1 MPSKQSVSEFK
12 TLFQSR
18 YGITL
23 TNDEAFEKATDL
35 LRLYKT
41 ILEPTM
47 KMKHD
52 YGKKIHPQTH
62 TQ

>member
-1 MPSKQSVSEFK
+1 MPSKQAIAEF
-12 TLFQSR
+12 QAIYQNR

-23 TNDEAFEKATDL
+23 SDDEAFEKATSL

-41 ILEPTM
+41 VLEPKM

-52 YGKKIHPQTH
+52 YGKKIHPKKYPQ
-62 TQ
+62 

>member
-1 MPSKQSVSEFK
+1 MPSKQAVSEFK
-12 TLFQSR
+12 ALFQSR
-18 YGITL
+18 YGIAL
-23 TNDEAFEKATDL
+23 TDDEAFEKATSL

-41 ILEPTM
+41 VLEPTM

-52 YGKKIHPQTH
+52 HGKNIQSQTH